1 MKLPGVFNNSDG
13 TPSKNINLITKGMGE
28 NCRDRR
34 CGGNGEEFYR
44 NHEIITACP
53 IKKFKSTGTTNTV
66 CQT

>member
-44 NHEIITACP
+44 NH
-53 IKKFKSTGTTNTV
+53 
-66 CQT
+66 